1 MNLTE
6 SVVRIDPGIKERNL
20 YIGWQI
26 SNYFSF
32 FWKD

>member
-6 SVVRIDPGIKERNL
+6 SIVRIDPSTKERNL

-26 SNYFSF
+26 GNDFSF
-32 FWKD
+32 FRKD